1 MGQASTER
9 AGKNLLVTGAS
20 TGIGEACARY
30 FDERGARVYAGVRK
44 DADGERLR
52 RGASDRLT
60 PVMLDVTDEAQIDA
74 TIKAIADEVGSAGLH
89 GLVNNAG
96 VARGGP
102 LEYLPLDEWRDQFEI
117 NVFGQIAVTKAALP
131 LIREA
136 PGRIVFIG
144 SIAGRV
150 ATPFMGPY
158 AASKHAIAA
167 VGESLL
173 HELRPWGIHVAV
185 VEPGVIAT
193 AIWGK
198 GNDTLD
204 RMEQELPPEV
214 RERYPDVFESFR
226 EEIKVNDTK
235 GIPAVEVA
243 KRVDHALFSDH
254 PRPRYLVGTDAKM
267 AGAAD
272 RLVPDQV
279 MQFLVER
286 LK

>member
-1 MGQASTER
+1 
-9 AGKNLLVTGAS
+9 VT
-20 TGIGEACARY
+20 
-30 FDERGARVYAGVRK
+30 
-44 DADGERLR
+44 
-52 RGASDRLT
+52 
-60 PVMLDVTDEAQIDA
+60 LDVTDEAQIDA
-74 TIKAIADEVGSAGLH
+74 TMKTIADDAGSGGLH

-117 NVFGQIAVTKAALP
+117 NVFGQVAVTKAAIP

-136 PGRIVFIG
+136 RGRIVFIG

-158 AASKHAIAA
+158 AASKHAIEA
-167 VGESLL
+167 VSESLL

-198 GNDTLD
+198 GNDTLE

-214 RERYPDVFESFR
+214 RERYPEVFDNFR
-226 EEIKVNDTK
+226 ESIKENDAK

-243 KRVDHALFSDH
+243 ERVDHALFSDH

-267 AGAAD
+267 AGTAD
-272 RLVPDQV
+272 RLAPDRV
-279 MQFLVER
+279 MQFLVEK